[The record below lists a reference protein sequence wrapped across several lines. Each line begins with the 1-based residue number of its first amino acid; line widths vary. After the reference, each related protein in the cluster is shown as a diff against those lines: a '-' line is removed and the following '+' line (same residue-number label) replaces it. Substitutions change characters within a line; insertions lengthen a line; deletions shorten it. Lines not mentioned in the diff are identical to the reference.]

1 MLPGELAGLVG
12 GLSFK
17 RSMRWQH
24 AASFSRPVR
33 WLVALHG
40 ATPLPFAYA
49 GLVAGATSRL
59 LRQSSPPEASIPS
72 AADYRLAAHA

>member
-1 MLPGELAGLVG
+1 MQVLPAELASLVS

-40 ATPLPFAYA
+40 ETEVPFAYA
-49 GLVAGATSRL
+49 GLVAGRTSRL
-59 LRQSSPPEASIPS
+59 LRQSTPAEASVSS
-72 AADYRLAAHA
+72 AAEYR